1 MNDELKCTPAN
12 LAALAAIREYRL
24 AHGAGPTIR
33 ELAHRLALQAP
44 SAVFYHIH
52 RLAALGL
59 VTYEATGANGQL
71 AARSLRLTEDGARAL
86 ARREQRRVSRMF
98 VGERALAL
106 NADELAAARRVGVPL
121 APFRHTRRHIHSR
134 ESAPKFKR
142 TVIQFADR
150 ADRDFWGN
158 LILDELTDA
167 GTPGSDAKHSR
178 TFRIC

>member
-12 LAALAAIREYRL
+12 LAALAAIREFRQ

-33 ELAHRLALQAP
+33 ELARRLKLKAP
-44 SAVFYHIH
+44 SAGSYHVH

-59 VTYEATGANGQL
+59 VTYEATGAHGQL
-71 AARSLRLTEDGARAL
+71 AARSLRLTEQGARAL
-86 ARREQRRVSRMF
+86 ERREKRRVSQMF

-106 NADELAAARRVGVPL
+106 NAAELAAARRAGVPL
-121 APFRHTRRHIHSR
+121 APFRHTRRHTDSR
-134 ESAPKFKR
+134 ELGRKPRR
-142 TVIQFADR
+142 TLIHFADR

-167 GTPGSDAKHSR
+167 RTAGSDAKDSR